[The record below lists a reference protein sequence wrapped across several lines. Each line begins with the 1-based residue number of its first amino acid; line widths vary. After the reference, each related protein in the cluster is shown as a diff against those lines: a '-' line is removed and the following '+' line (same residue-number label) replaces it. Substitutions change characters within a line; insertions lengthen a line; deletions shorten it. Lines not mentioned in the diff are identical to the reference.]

1 MKLDLSE
8 DQRILSDGF
17 RKFFE
22 TESAIA
28 RVRAAEPLGF
38 DPGLWK
44 ALGEMGAIAMRLPG
58 EDGFG
63 LFEAAL
69 VMEEAGRHLAS
80 GPLAEAIVAARLLA
94 LIGGEDELLAR
105 ASAGEAVLTLALHPA
120 SASAQLVPGGAVADA
135 ILFRDGDGIRLAEQA
150 ARPSS
155 PLNHGSNPLAE
166 LVLAG
171 PDALPSRLLASG
183 ADAVARFEA
192 AREEWKLLTA
202 FSIAGTA
209 RRALEIAGDY
219 AKERVQ
225 FGRPIGSYQ
234 AVAHPLADAIT
245 DIEGA
250 DLLNRWALTS
260 VAQGEGDAAAAISM
274 AFWWAAQSSS
284 RAVATALHTHGGY
297 GLTLEYDV
305 QLYHRRAKSAALIL
319 GDPRDEVLAAG
330 RRLWL
335 GEKVALPQAGE
346 PGIDFDF
353 GADARVLADETRAFF
368 EQALTP
374 EWHANS
380 HYSYDG
386 HDWALNRQ
394 LGERRL
400 LFPGWP
406 QEHGGR
412 GASDYAAAAA
422 LDVWDELDV
431 TIHAQAVSNMVGRV
445 IIQFGSD
452 QLKADVVPR
461 IAAGEIISCLGFS
474 EPGSGSDVFAA
485 QTRAVRDGDDWIIT
499 GQKMFTSGAN
509 LAHHVLLLTR
519 TDPTAPKHQG
529 ITMFIVPL
537 DDPGVEIHPV
547 HTFQDERTNA
557 TFYNEVRVP
566 DAYRVGPVNGGIKVL
581 TFSLSLEQGGGG
593 FAGPHQ
599 HVVQA
604 AVSWAREADRGSGKA
619 IEDPRILERIAMA
632 ATRSRISYLLFWRVL
647 WQREQGQVGRASGP
661 MSKLFSSE
669 AFLKDASDLFDL
681 AAPGTLIRG
690 EKKPLGRIELDSRHA
705 AVTTIYGGTSE
716 VHRSQVAE
724 AVFGLPKSR

>member
-8 DQRILSDGF
+8 EQTILSDEF

-22 TESAIA
+22 AESSMA

-38 DPGLWK
+38 DPELWS
-44 ALGEMGAIAMRLPG
+44 ALGAMGALAMRLPG

-63 LFEAAL
+63 LFEAGL
-69 VMEEAGRHLAS
+69 VMEQAGRHLAS
-80 GPLAEAIVAARLLA
+80 APLAEAIVAARLLA
-94 LIGGEDELLAR
+94 QLGGEDDLVAR
-105 ASAGEAVLTLALHPA
+105 GSAGGAVLTIALHPA
-120 SASAQLVPGGAVADA
+120 GTNAQIVPGAGVADA
-135 ILFRDGDGIRLAEQA
+135 IVFRDGDSIRLAEQVEKPA
-150 ARPSS
+150 S
-155 PLNHGSNPLAE
+155 PLNHGSNPLAN
-166 LVLAG
+166 V
-171 PDALPSRLLASG
+171 ALSGRNAIPSRELTRG
-183 ADAVARFEA
+183 KEAVALFEA
-192 AREEWKLLTA
+192 AVEEWKLLTA
-202 FSIAGTA
+202 LSLEAMG

-225 FGRPIGSYQ
+225 FGRQIGSFQ
-234 AVAHPLADAIT
+234 AVAHPLADAIA

-250 DLLNRWALTS
+250 AMLNRWAVTRI
-260 VAQGEGDAAAAISM
+260 AQGADDAAAAVSM
-274 AFWWAAQSSS
+274 AFWWAAQGSS

-305 QLYHRRAKSAALIL
+305 QLYHRRAKAAALIL
-319 GDPRDEVLAAG
+319 GDPRDEIVTAG

-335 GEKVALPQAGE
+335 GEKGGLPDAGE
-346 PGIDFDF
+346 PGIHFDF
-353 GADARVLADETRAFF
+353 GADAKALAEETRAFF
-368 EQALTP
+368 EAQLTP

-386 HDWALNRQ
+386 HDWGLNRR

-400 LFPGWP
+400 LFPAWP
-406 QEHGGR
+406 EEHGGR
-412 GASDYAAAAA
+412 GASDYAAIAA

-431 TIHAQAVSNMVGRV
+431 TVHAQYVSNMVGRA
-445 IIQFGSD
+445 IIEFGSD
-452 QLKADVVPR
+452 RLKADVLPSLS
-461 IAAGEIISCLGFS
+461 GGDIISCLGFS
-474 EPGSGSDVFAA
+474 EPASGSDVFAA
-485 QTRAVRDGDDWIIT
+485 ETRAVRDGDDWIVT

-519 TDPTAPKHQG
+519 TDPSAPKHKG

-557 TFYNEVRVP
+557 TFYNDVRVP
-566 DAYRVGPVNGGIKVL
+566 DAYRLGPVDGGLKVL
-581 TFSLSLEQGGGG
+581 TYALSLEQGGGG
-593 FAGPHQ
+593 FAGPHM
-599 HVVQA
+599 HVLKA
-604 AVSWAREADRGSGKA
+604 AVTWARHADRGVGKA
-619 IEDPRILERIAMA
+619 IEDPRVLERLAMA
-632 ATRSRISYLLFWRVL
+632 ATRSRVSYLLFWRVL
-647 WQREQGQVGRASGP
+647 WLREQGIPDRAAGP

-690 EKKPLGRIELDSRHA
+690 DKTPLGRIELDSRHA

-724 AVFGLPKSR
+724 GAFGLPKSR